1 MRQLCKR
8 RRSIFP
14 KRKLRCFCPR
24 HLRIKR
30 RTRWFSRLMHFQM
43 RVPYSL
49 ESFRKCFA
57 DGTSLCSVT
66 SSRYSEHRAR
76 PWFGSITAGDLPS
89 DPIDEHNTEYL
100 LGKYQHF
107 PYKTIKGNANKTL
120 PPTQCQVPVYQLP
133 VIIYI
138 RRPRGGARC
147 WRRLVG
153 TRTWCC
159 RAMRG
164 APHVNL
170 VGIRADLG
178 MLLKER
184 YSQCAAPLRSTAKHR
199 GLAKHAEKH
208 TFLKHRRNQ
217 SYSFQMYLSTPRND
231 SWNENLI
238 SLMGSVSC
246 PCLLHSHCD
255 LCTQLLP
262 SLISESCACEKM
274 R

>member
-138 RRPRGGARC
+138 RRPRGGAV
-147 WRRLVG
+147 LEG
-153 TRTWCC
+153 TRGHTHVVLQSHERSPARQPRGHQGWPGDAAQGKIFPVCC
-159 RAMRG
+159 STEIHSEAQG
-164 APHVNL
+164 
-170 VGIRADLG
+170 LG
-178 MLLKER
+178 KAHREAHL
-184 YSQCAAPLRSTAKHR
+184 SQTQAKSE
-199 GLAKHAEKH
+199 LQLPDVSQH
-208 TFLKHRRNQ
+208 TQK
-217 SYSFQMYLSTPRND
+217 
-231 SWNENLI
+231 W
-238 SLMGSVSC
+238 
-246 PCLLHSHCD
+246 
-255 LCTQLLP
+255 
-262 SLISESCACEKM
+262 
-274 R
+274 